1 MRLWQAFIEA
11 QRPLLSPD
19 NIRRLESL
27 KLISFH
33 AREIR
38 IEAPGPFEIAWFD
51 EHIRPRFELFAKMEG
66 YPSLKIALWHTDR
79 ERPESES
86 ESKSESKSESG
97 ILCPYFTLESFIFP
111 SHPLFD
117 SRSLWLSGA
126 YNPLCFIG
134 PEKSGKTHILQALA
148 QSMEQ
153 KPLYIDAA
161 EWIRRYTKSVREK
174 QVAAFRKE
182 IRSFSALLIDNVDI
196 FAGKRASQEEL
207 FHTFNALHE
216 RGTQLIFSLKSLDGL
231 EPRIATRLQWG
242 LLLPLHPLQEAG
254 QIEEA
259 LIQKAR
265 YFGAK
270 QPEEIARY
278 IAKTFGGFERACSAI
293 EALFLRLPK
302 GVDATPQRAELV
314 LQDLIA
320 SKPKHL
326 DGAAIIA
333 AVASHFDLSIEE
345 LKGKGKARRLSWP
358 RRVAFALLR
367 RHLRLSYP
375 AIGALFGRDHTSVLF
390 ALRTA
395 DKERLAAA
403 IAALDLQKSLDK
415 DDKYQEDRNVFPRP
429 LEVGVEPLDTTN

>member
-11 QRPLLSPD
+11 QRSLLSFE

-27 KLISFH
+27 ALISFH

-38 IEAPGPFEIAWFD
+38 LEAPGPFEIAWFD

-66 YPSLKIALWHTDR
+66 YPALKIALGQT
-79 ERPESES
+79 EKPRPKHAPKEETLS
-86 ESKSESKSESG
+86 
-97 ILCPYFTLESFIFP
+97 PYFTLESFIFP

-117 SRSLWLSGA
+117 SRSLWLSGT

-161 EWIRRYTKSVREK
+161 EWIRRYTRSVREK
-174 QVAAFRKE
+174 QVGAFRKE
-182 IRSFSALLIDNVDI
+182 MRSLSALLIDNVDL
-196 FAGKRASQEEL
+196 FAGKQASQEEL
-207 FHTFNALHE
+207 FHTFNSLHE
-216 RGTQLIFSLKSLDGL
+216 QGTPLIFSLKSLDGL

-242 LLLPLHPLQEAG
+242 LLLPLSPPKC
-254 QIEEA
+254 IEEA
-259 LIQKAR
+259 LVQKAR
-265 YFGAK
+265 YFGAEK
-270 QPEEIARY
+270 PEEIARY
-278 IAKTFGGFERACSAI
+278 IAKTFGSFDRACSAI

-302 GVDATPQRAELV
+302 DAEATPERAEL
-314 LQDLIA
+314 LLCDLIA
-320 SKPKHL
+320 SKPRHL
-326 DGAAIIA
+326 DSAAIIA
-333 AVASHFDLSIEE
+333 AVAKHFGLSIEE

-367 RHLRLSYP
+367 QQLRLSYP

-395 DKERLAAA
+395 DKEKLLKA
-403 IAALDLQKSLDK
+403 IAGLIQEQTLSLHQSLDK
-415 DDKYQEDRNVFPRP
+415 DNEYQEDRNVLPGP
-429 LEVGVEPLDTTN
+429 LEVGVEPLHTSD